1 MTETTY
7 NRLVERLIEEVNT
20 NPNRDELLRLMEEQ
34 LVDDSYTLNN

>member
-7 NRLVERLIEEVNT
+7 NRLQERLIKEVNSH
-20 NPNRDELLRLMEEQ
+20 PYRDELIKLMEEQ